1 MKGSKDTLVCRG
13 NGKTK
18 MFMCVE
24 AGHEYLRRYGRIW
37 GFRSDGNHW
46 NILARGMPYEIIF
59 KGFKIDVVKRIG

>member
-1 MKGSKDTLVCRG
+1 
-13 NGKTK
+13 

-46 NILARGMPYEIIF
+46 NILARGMSYEIIF

>member
-1 MKGSKDTLVCRG
+1 MNTLED
-13 NGKTK
+13 
-18 MFMCVE
+18 MEEF
-24 AGHEYLRRYGRIW
+24 